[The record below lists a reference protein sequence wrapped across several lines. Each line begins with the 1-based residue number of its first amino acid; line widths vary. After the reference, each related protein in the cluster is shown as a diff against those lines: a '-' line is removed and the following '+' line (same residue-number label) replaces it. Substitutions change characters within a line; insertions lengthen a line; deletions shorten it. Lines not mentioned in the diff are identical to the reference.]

1 MRISDWSS
9 DVCSSDL
16 SVVLWHSLGGWL
28 LIIGPVVVSQV
39 VFIRIIALIRVSVG
53 VIPFIPIGI
62 VGGGII
68 LAVFDIVFILVV
80 VLGWDVR
87 LAGFGR
93 QRGHELCYG
102 AVVRQAGLV
111 VRLDR
116 HWLLSIFAVTVGII
130 VLDRLV

>member
-1 MRISDWSS
+1 MQKTAYEVRISDWSS
-9 DVCSSDL
+9 DVFSSDL
-16 SVVLWHSLGGWL
+16 
-28 LIIGPVVVSQV
+28 SQV

-53 VIPFIPIGI
+53 VITFIPIGI

-93 QRGHELCYG
+93 QRGRSEEHTSELQSLMRISY
-102 AVVRQAGLV
+102 AVFCLKKKKAQRKKRITQPTYKNQ
-111 VRLDR
+111 
-116 HWLLSIFAVTVGII
+116 IME
-130 VLDRLV
+130 

>member
-53 VIPFIPIGI
+53 VITFIPIGI

-68 LAVFDIVFILVV
+68 LAVFAIVFIIVV

-93 QRGHELCYG
+93 RRVHELCYG
-102 AVVRQAGLV
+102 PVVRQAGIFFCLDGRWLRLLV
-111 VRLDR
+111 EV
-116 HWLLSIFAVTVGII
+116 IVG
-130 VLDRLV
+130 

>member
-1 MRISDWSS
+1 MQKTAYEVRISDWSS
-9 DVCSSDL
+9 DVFSSDL
-16 SVVLWHSLGGWL
+16 
-28 LIIGPVVVSQV
+28 SQV

-53 VIPFIPIGI
+53 VITFIPIGI

-102 AVVRQAGLV
+102 AVVRQAGIV

-116 HWLLSIFAVTVGII
+116 PWLLSIVEIGRALCRERVCHYV
-130 VLDRLV
+130 

>member
-53 VIPFIPIGI
+53 VITFIPIGI

-80 VLGWDVR
+80 VMGWYVR
-87 LAGFGR
+87 DR
-93 QRGHELCYG
+93 KST
-102 AVVRQAGLV
+102 
-111 VRLDR
+111 RLNSS
-116 HWLLSIFAVTVGII
+116 H
-130 VLDRLV
+130 